1 MSTQNDALHTAL
13 IARPQQTARELA
25 LGLAVAGHTGL
36 TEAEVEQVLERDPRL
51 RSDGS
56 TPPRWRALGAGHP
69 ATQLHLP
76 TPHHP
81 APHVLA
87 PATSFGP
94 RTAPGVAEQP
104 VTPSGILPA
113 AAFGRRPSVR
123 LRQDTEPAQTVAAAP
138 PAADAPTIPVRVP
151 VIARLA
157 AIDPPTIAVPVPR
170 PETSPLPP
178 LPSRP
183 TAVEVPA
190 TITAPKVPTTRPV
203 PQIPA
208 PPAPPHVETV
218 APAAPVEV
226 VASVEVAAP
235 VETTAPIEAPAPVE
249 VLVTPPRAPTVSALF
264 RTHAAPATADRSP
277 LPPGGDVRYVGPQLR
292 RWQKDVLDAWLAAG
306 RRGIVE
312 SVSAQGRDVVGVLAT
327 WDALTRGEKVL
338 VLVPTTDLLEQWL
351 TTLTVQLPGLS
362 VGRRDLTTAHTFD
375 DCDVL
380 VSLVSSAFGHDLLED
395 RAGLLVADEVHR
407 YGSARPAETLRD
419 GFGARLG
426 LTPSIERQDAGVDE
440 VLRPYFGTVLDGC
453 DLRRGRAEGVL
464 ARFRL
469 AVVPVD
475 LGPAGQAEYD
485 ALSAQITELQ
495 ERLAAHGCAPATFL
509 DDAIR
514 LQGGWRENARAAAD
528 ASGWLRAMSSR
539 RDLLATSAAKIDAVA
554 LLGPVLARSARGLV
568 FTHAKDDADTA
579 ATRLRSVGVVT
590 SWFHNGQEPEARRNT
605 QRDLRRGRV
614 TVLSAPKALDEGLD
628 LPTIDAVVI
637 LSSSRS
643 RRQLVQRV
651 GPVLRPTQTDRL
663 PLVVVVHARGTVDED
678 DGFLAELVEVA
689 TEVRTFDRDAAEIT
703 DWFVGA

>member
-1 MSTQNDALHTAL
+1 MS
-13 IARPQQTARELA
+13 
-25 LGLAVAGHTGL
+25 
-36 TEAEVEQVLERDPRL
+36 
-51 RSDGS
+51 
-56 TPPRWRALGAGHP
+56 
-69 ATQLHLP
+69 
-76 TPHHP
+76 
-81 APHVLA
+81 
-87 PATSFGP
+87 
-94 RTAPGVAEQP
+94 
-104 VTPSGILPA
+104 
-113 AAFGRRPSVR
+113 
-123 LRQDTEPAQTVAAAP
+123 
-138 PAADAPTIPVRVP
+138 
-151 VIARLA
+151 
-157 AIDPPTIAVPVPR
+157 
-170 PETSPLPP
+170 P

-183 TAVEVPA
+183 TVEVSA
-190 TITAPKVPTTRPV
+190 AITAPDAPTTRPV
-203 PQIPA
+203 AQVTA
-208 PPAPPHVETV
+208 PPAPPAAAV
-218 APAAPVEV
+218 APVAAIAPV
-226 VASVEVAAP
+226 AP
-235 VETTAPIEAPAPVE
+235 VETASIETAAPIEAPVPAE
-249 VLVTPPRAPTVSALF
+249 VLAPVTPPRTPSVSALF
-264 RTHAAPATADRSP
+264 QSHAAPATADRSP

-312 SVSAQGRDVVGVLAT
+312 AVSAQGRGVVGVLAT

-380 VSLVSSAFGHDLLED
+380 VSLVSSAFGHDLLEG

-426 LTPSIERQDAGVDE
+426 LTSSIERQDAGVDE
-440 VLRPYFGTVLDGC
+440 ILRPYFGTVLDGC

-475 LGPAGQAEYD
+475 LGPAEQAEHD
-485 ALSAQITELQ
+485 ALTAQITELQ
-495 ERLAAHGCAPATFL
+495 DRLATHGCAPATFL
-509 DDAIR
+509 EDAIR

-528 ASGWLRAMSSR
+528 ASGWLRAVSTR
-539 RDLLATSAAKIDAVA
+539 RDLLATSAAKVEAVA
-554 LLGPVLARSARGLV
+554 LLGPTLARSARGLV

-579 ATRLRSVGVVT
+579 ATHLRAAGVAT
-590 SWFHNGQEPEARRNT
+590 SWFHNGQEPEVRRNT
-605 QRDLRRGRV
+605 LRDLRRGRV

-651 GPVLRPTQTDRL
+651 SPVLRPSQADRL
-663 PLVVVVHARGTVDED
+663 PLVVVVHARGTVDAD
-678 DGFLAELVEVA
+678 DGFLADLVEVA
-689 TEVRTFDRDAAEIT
+689 TEVRTFDGDAAEIT